1 MRKSS
6 AGFRRW
12 VWLLLAIVGVIPSW
26 CLAASKPATAKFS
39 VDGVGFLRNREL
51 SAALTRLLDTELK
64 ETLDANAIEDAAVI
78 LVSSL
83 GEQGFQKPEIL
94 IDMILEDGT
103 KRRLVFDPTFANP
116 LPRPLS
122 AREVRFE
129 VKRGVRFHIDRV

>member
-83 GEQGFQKPEIL
+83 GEQGFQKPEIVIDTLSNSAEENARL
-94 IDMILEDGT
+94 IIGY
-103 KRRLVFDPTFANP
+103 LV
-116 LPRPLS
+116 
-122 AREVRFE
+122 E
-129 VKRGVRFHIDRV
+129 RGFLKYEL